1 MRKVFHNIKIKVKM
15 NKKCNN
21 INNIF
26 DSNNNNNKDKINL
39 KVNKRWKNKMYH
51 NNPLNCN

>member
-39 KVNKRWKNKMYH
+39 KANKS
-51 NNPLNCN
+51 